1 MSNYRFLETFDKS
14 KTEVSIVIPIADHDI
29 AAKFMYDYLA
39 VAPSNFE
46 FILVYDGL
54 NVEHV
59 PRIKSELE
67 KFVNTRIVAIQC
79 HVRAPGLARN
89 LGLLQATGRW
99 VAFWDCDDT
108 VDLNLFLSE
117 FHHIRGSSA
126 DIVIWNFK
134 KALYFANQKRSFQ
147 VFHGSSI
154 INVATS
160 PGIWRMLFKRS
171 SISNTTFTKN
181 LWGEDQLFFCSV
193 LSSGPE
199 IIFREECFYE
209 YSIGNPN
216 QLTAKRCNVSDLEIA
231 SQEVTKLLI
240 KSTSVNGDNA
250 QVAQIVLMS
259 IYLTQLKYSTI
270 AKLPRQILRVFRS
283 SSHFSAKSRRRAAF
297 LILKARRM
305 QSSEV
310 LDGAVVIS
318 LTGGLGNQLFQYTA
332 GLNLSHLL
340 KKELLIEKD
349 IGKPRTNAFGAPS
362 LFSLVNEDSIAIF
375 GFKRFKSIF
384 RRLTNFKLRV
394 SLNEKKSL
402 LNLLNRYAA
411 RLASFLLSPHFF
423 SVMRNVEFITPNN
436 LGYQEIFSR
445 KRNLFVRGYF
455 QTYRY
460 METAGIYEKLMK
472 MKPQNSSADF
482 VKLSSEISSKQV
494 LIVHLRLSDYLS
506 LEEFGIP
513 SVTYYSKAI
522 NEVQELSKI
531 DEIWLF
537 SDQPHMARENFETAG
552 ISNIKIIENF
562 GNDDSQIWE
571 LMRFGS
577 AYVIGNS
584 TFAWW
589 AAKLSYNPN
598 AIVICP
604 FPWFKNVREPSHL
617 IPPNWL
623 RRDAK
628 FN

>member
-1 MSNYRFLETFDKS
+1 MSNYRFLETLNTS
-14 KTEVSIVIPIADHDI
+14 RTEVSIVIPIANHVT
-29 AAKFMYDYLA
+29 AAKFIYQYLSY
-39 VAPSNFE
+39 APSAVE

-54 NVEHV
+54 SVEHI

-67 KFVNTRIVAIQC
+67 KFANTRIVAIQC
-79 HVRAPGLARN
+79 DVHAPGLARN
-89 LGLLQATGRW
+89 WGLLQATGRW

-117 FHHIRGSSA
+117 FRQVKDSKA

-134 KALYFANQKRSFQ
+134 KASNFANQKRSFQ
-147 VFHGSSI
+147 VFHESSI
-154 INVATS
+154 LNVATS
-160 PGIWRMLFKRS
+160 PGIWRMLFKHS
-171 SISNTTFTKN
+171 LISDTVFTKL

-199 IIFREECFYE
+199 IVFREESFYE
-209 YSIGNPN
+209 YSIGNPD
-216 QLTAKRCNVSDLEIA
+216 QLTAKRCNAPDLEIA
-231 SQEVTKLLI
+231 SQEVTKLLM
-240 KSTSVNGDNA
+240 KDTGVNKDIA
-250 QVAQIVLMS
+250 QVAQIVLMG

-270 AKLPRQILRVFRS
+270 AKLPRQILRVFCS
-283 SSHFSAKSRRRAAF
+283 SSHFSAKNRRRALF
-297 LILKARRM
+297 LILKARRLRN
-305 QSSEV
+305 SEV

-332 GLNLSHLL
+332 GLSLSHLL

-349 IGKPRTNAFGAPS
+349 IGKPRTNALGAPS
-362 LFSLVNEDSIAIF
+362 LFSMVNEDAIAIF

-402 LNLLNRYAA
+402 LNRLNRYAV
-411 RLASFLLSPHFF
+411 RLASYLLSPYFF
-423 SVMRNVEFITPNN
+423 SGLRNLEFITPDN

-445 KRNLFVRGYF
+445 KQNLFVRGYF

-460 METAGIYEKLMK
+460 LETGGIYEKLMK
-472 MKPQNSSADF
+472 VKPHNLSADL
-482 VKLSSEISSKQV
+482 VKLSNDISSKRV
-494 LIVHLRLSDYLS
+494 LIVHLRLSDYLG

-513 SVTYYSKAI
+513 SSTYYSDAI
-522 NEVQELSKI
+522 NEVQELSTI

-537 SDQPHMARENFETAG
+537 SDQPHVARENFETEG
-552 ISNIKIIENF
+552 INNVKVIENF

-571 LMRFGS
+571 LMRYGS

-604 FPWFKNVREPSHL
+604 SPWFKKVREPSHL